1 LRSNIGEQDMNQ
13 AEPQI
18 SVDYKDG
25 ATVVTFRKE
34 KILDDADIQT
44 LSDSMF
50 GLLKEIQKVNL
61 ILDFHH
67 VGFMSSVV
75 LGLLI
80 RLSKK
85 VAEKGGQ
92 IKLCGINNRIYQAF
106 EITGLDKIFD
116 IHQNVDEALKDALA
130 GGKS

>member
-1 LRSNIGEQDMNQ
+1 MNQ

-34 KILDDADIQT
+34 KILDDADIQI
-44 LSDSMF
+44 LSESMF
-50 GLLKEIQKVNL
+50 GLLKDIQKVNL

-85 VAEKGGQ
+85 VAEQGGQ
-92 IKLCGINNRIYQAF
+92 IKLCGINKRIYQAF
-106 EITGLDKIFD
+106 VITGLDKVFD
-116 IHQNVDEALKDALA
+116 IYQNVDDALSDALA
-130 GGKS
+130 GGEA

>member
-1 LRSNIGEQDMNQ
+1 MNQ

-44 LSDSMF
+44 LSDSIF
-50 GLLKEIQKVNL
+50 GLLADIQKVNL

-106 EITGLDKIFD
+106 EITGLNKVFD
-116 IHQNVDEALKDALA
+116 IHQSVDEALGDALA